1 MQNLKRDVLPRQGD
15 VLSYLLTKQKEN
27 AGLYMI
33 NHGVCA
39 IYVASR

>member
-33 NHGVCA
+33 NHRVCA
-39 IYVASR
+39 MYVASR